1 MTKSNRNLKA
11 RAGIAAAVLA
21 GGAAAGVTAVAASG
35 HGTTSSAQSAGY
47 SMSVSHPAQ
56 TSAAMNTAMTA
67 LQSGNQA
74 MAFKALASM
83 AMMRNFAQTRHHGAT
98 LAMQRG
104 LVELATKRFLVVKSA
119 NGQQHLW
126 WVRGSKIVN
135 ATASPAAMRAMTG
148 STSAAAATAMAGSAG
163 AASAMTAPAAK
174 PTTITVNA
182 GGQTITITI
191 SGSAASV
198 SAPAGTP
205 AAASATMPA
214 APASSPMMKSTQSAF
229 AAGNGLKR
237 GDLVLVSGIRKHG
250 LLIAKLVVFAAP
262 APTATPTATATAPA
276 TTPAT
281 ANVAPTAS
289 ASQFSGSH
297 A

>member
-56 TSAAMNTAMTA
+56 MGAAMNTAMTA

-148 STSAAAATAMAGSAG
+148 STSAAATAMAGSAG

-214 APASSPMMKSTQSAF
+214 APVSSPMMKSTQSAF

-289 ASQFSGSH
+289 ASQFSGGH